1 VRGGFNLAPLTFST
15 SQDFGDRIVTG
26 TVYTNP
32 VNLFRAQGRT
42 TDTYN
47 LMENAGYLRGRH
59 VVQLGFQIQSIRV
72 ETFDDSGITPAYY
85 LGIGINNPGLR
96 PDQLPGISASD
107 FVAANDLLASL
118 GGYVVGYSQTFN
130 VTSRSSGFVGGATSR
145 RHYTLSN
152 YALYVQDKWK
162 LTPRLTLNLGLRYEL
177 QSVVDE
183 RDSLSLLPI
192 LQNGDPVATLLSNST
207 LDFAGSSAGRPWY
220 GQDKNNFAPN
230 VGFAWDVFG
239 DGTTALRGAY
249 SISYVNDETIRAIL
263 NNVSHNEGL
272 TATAART
279 GLSGR
284 VGTNLPS
291 IPVPT

>member
-1 VRGGFNLAPLTFST
+1 
-15 SQDFGDRIVTG
+15 
-26 TVYTNP
+26 
-32 VNLFRAQGRT
+32 
-42 TDTYN
+42 
-47 LMENAGYLRGRH
+47 
-59 VVQLGFQIQSIRV
+59 
-72 ETFDDSGITPAYY
+72 
-85 LGIGINNPGLR
+85 
-96 PDQLPGISASD
+96 
-107 FVAANDLLASL
+107 
-118 GGYVVGYSQTFN
+118 
-130 VTSRSSGFVGGATSR
+130 
-145 RHYTLSN
+145 
-152 YALYVQDKWK
+152 VQDKWK